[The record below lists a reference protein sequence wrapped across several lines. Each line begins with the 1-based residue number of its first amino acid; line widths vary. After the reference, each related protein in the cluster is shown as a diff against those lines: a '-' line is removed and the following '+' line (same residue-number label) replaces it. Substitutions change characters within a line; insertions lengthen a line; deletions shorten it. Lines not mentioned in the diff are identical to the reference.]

1 MRSFKPPAKFI
12 ADSKALDFLNSGSD
26 ELDWMDSGE
35 KLLAWLDLA
44 GLVPRAMLQ
53 KLERDHDRKAL
64 DRVAFRVR
72 KLRAW
77 LGDIVERHHG
87 KSLTGADVSAFHPLN
102 RILMQD
108 VRYPQIVSA
117 ERRHASAPVLESMR
131 HWGTPNVLLWTIAET
146 VARLICEENFA
157 QIRRCEGC
165 SLVFVDRTRQ
175 QARKWCSMSTCG
187 NRAKQ
192 AAHRHRHRSPRG

>member
-12 ADSKALDFLNSGSD
+12 ADSKALDFLNSGD
-26 ELDWMDSGE
+26 GELDWMGSGE
-35 KLLAWLDLA
+35 KLIAWLDQA
-44 GLVPRAMLQ
+44 GLVPRSVLL
-53 KLERDHDRKAL
+53 KLERDSDRKAL

-77 LGDIVERHHG
+77 LGKVVERHHG
-87 KSLTGADVSAFHPLN
+87 KALTRADIATFDPLN

-108 VRYPQIVSA
+108 VRYPQIVAPERSA
-117 ERRHASAPVLESMR
+117 STPVLESMR
-131 HWGTPNVLLWTIAET
+131 HWDTPNVLLWTIAET
-146 VARLICEENFA
+146 VAQLICEEDFA
-157 QIRRCEGC
+157 RVRRCEGC